1 MTSTTSP
8 DRATRP
14 VTLPENAGRAATGIA
29 IVLVAQLMF
38 TLDATVVNVAL
49 PRIDLALGFGPASLS
64 WVLNAFTLAFGGL
77 LLLGGRLGDVFGRRR
92 LFLGGVAVFTL
103 ASLAGGLA
111 QTPEWLVAARAAQ
124 GVGAAMAAPGVLA
137 LLTTSAPDEPA
148 RLRALALFGAVSSS
162 GLSIGLLLGG
172 AVTDL
177 GSWRWT
183 MFINVPIGLAVLAL
197 TRRYVDETARRPGRF
212 DVVGALTTTGG
223 AVIIVWSLIGAP
235 EHGWGS
241 ARTVLGLATG
251 AVLLVILGVT
261 ERRVA
266 HPLLRP
272 ALLKNRQR
280 VGGLVVI
287 ALVVGGQLSM
297 FFLAVQFIEH
307 QLDFGPMTSGLAFL
321 PLTLGIFAMSRVT
334 PQLIQRVGVLP
345 MMVTGSVGLTVS
357 FVWLSTLSA
366 SDTYVSG
373 VLGPMLVNGVSAAL
387 VFMPVTAIVLG
398 GVEPEHAGA
407 ASGLLQTFQQLGGAV
422 GLAVIVSVYAAG
434 SVPGEFLP
442 GARAAF
448 LTSAIMAALA
458 GVVSVLALARRRAA
472 AAPEPAGAADGEEE
486 LEALA
491 A

>member
-1 MTSTTSP
+1 MTPTTSP
-8 DRATRP
+8 ARAQTRP
-14 VTLPENAGRAATGIA
+14 VDLPTNAGRAAAGIA

-49 PRIDLALGFGPASLS
+49 PRIDTALGFGPASLS

-92 LFLGGVAVFTL
+92 MFLGGVALFTL
-103 ASLAGGLA
+103 ASFLGGLA
-111 QTPEWLVAARAAQ
+111 QSPEWLVAARAAQ

-148 RLRALALFGAVSSS
+148 RLRALALFGAVSSG

-183 MFINVPIGLAVLAL
+183 MFINVPIGLAVLVL
-197 TRRYVDETARRPGRF
+197 TRRHVSETPRRPGRF
-212 DVVGALTTTGG
+212 DVVGAVSATGG
-223 AVIIVWSLIGAP
+223 AVAIVWSLIGAP

-241 ARTVLGLATG
+241 PRTVLGLVSG
-251 AVLLVILGVT
+251 AVLLVILGLT

-272 ALLKNRQR
+272 ALLRSRAR
-280 VGGLVVI
+280 VGGLAVI

-307 QLDFGPMTSGLAFL
+307 QLGFGPLSSGLAFL
-321 PLTLGIFAMSRVT
+321 PLTLGIFGMSRVT
-334 PQLIQRVGVLP
+334 PQLIERVGVLP
-345 MMVTGSVGLTVS
+345 MMVTGSIGLTVS
-357 FVWLSTLSA
+357 FVWLSTLTST
-366 SDTYVSG
+366 DTYLSG

-387 VFMPVTAIVLG
+387 VFMPVTAVVLG

-448 LTSAIMAALA
+448 LTSATMAALA
-458 GVVSVLALARRRAA
+458 GVAAVAALSHRRRAPESEEEVEMEVA
-472 AAPEPAGAADGEEE
+472 AAA
-486 LEALA
+486 
-491 A
+491 